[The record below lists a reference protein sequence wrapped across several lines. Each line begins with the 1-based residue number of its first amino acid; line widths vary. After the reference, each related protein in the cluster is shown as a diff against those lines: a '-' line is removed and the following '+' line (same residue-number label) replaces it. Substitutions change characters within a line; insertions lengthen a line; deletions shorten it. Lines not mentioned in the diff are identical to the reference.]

1 MSVCLPQTLERR
13 QITKTSFK
21 NSFVHC
27 IDKLDI
33 MKNGL
38 KYFLA
43 FAGLAIIQ
51 QLMRELG
58 FGSMLYIALTSIPFA
73 YYSYLRAIETK
84 NSKIAS
90 VIMALLIFIPA
101 INLIVIGVLIFAN
114 KDKKS
119 DIEKTPKSEL
129 DEKSLR
135 RKQMMENISKNSNEN
150 KS

>member
-1 MSVCLPQTLERR
+1 
-13 QITKTSFK
+13 
-21 NSFVHC
+21 
-27 IDKLDI
+27 
-33 MKNGL
+33 
-38 KYFLA
+38 
-43 FAGLAIIQ
+43 
-51 QLMRELG
+51 
-58 FGSMLYIALTSIPFA
+58 
-73 YYSYLRAIETK
+73 
-84 NSKIAS
+84 
-90 VIMALLIFIPA
+90 MALLIFIPA